1 MRGKR
6 ISTGTPKSGTE
17 VIANRLLQA
26 GLNPDTDVQ
35 AEGDLPHVGCQ
46 EVPFSTF
53 KVAKVSFTRPG
64 SAWRRGGWAP
74 GRSGAVFVDLRRR
87 GVHLL
92 ESARLSKISFV
103 IALAA
108 GKSSRT
114 GKHVRHHDRRNVRGL
129 RVGGGGIVPKS

>member
-17 VIANRLLQA
+17 VIANRLLQAA

-74 GRSGAVFVDLRRR
+74 GRSLSICRR
-87 GVHLL
+87 GVHFL

-103 IALAA
+103 IPLAA

-114 GKHVRHHDRRNVRGL
+114 SSTFGTTI
-129 RVGGGGIVPKS
+129 VGTSAGCA

>member
-26 GLNPDTDVQ
+26 AGLNPDTDVQ

-46 EVPFSTF
+46 EGPRQHV

-64 SAWRRGGWAP
+64 PAWRPGWV
-74 GRSGAVFVDLRRR
+74 GTGAVWGGLCRSASPRGAPSRVSPLVEDQLRDRVGGR
-87 GVHLL
+87 EV
-92 ESARLSKISFV
+92 
-103 IALAA
+103 LAYQQ
-108 GKSSRT
+108 
-114 GKHVRHHDRRNVRGL
+114 HVRHH
-129 RVGGGGIVPKS
+129 